1 MDILNEIFFG
11 NSVKDWGISLIIIV
25 GTILVINKLI
35 VYVNRNVLQKI
46 AAKNTN
52 QLDDVLLSSLERP
65 VLVGTTLIALFIATR
80 RLTME
85 PKTLIIIE
93 NAFKILIAINI
104 TWLISRFADALI
116 SEYGRR
122 VDNKL
127 LPLVRRTILILVWVI
142 GIVTALN
149 NVGIEINAILGTLG
163 IGGVAVALAAQ
174 DTIKNIFGGITI
186 YTDGPFRIGDIIQF
200 DSYEG
205 TVQDIGIR
213 STRILT
219 YEQRLVTVPNYKL
232 MDASVV
238 NISAE
243 PSRRVV
249 IKLGLTY
256 DTSPQK
262 MKDAIDLL
270 KELPDNVENIEAN
283 TIAVFSDFGDSALL
297 ITYIYYITKGMDIR
311 ESTSKVNFEILNRF
325 NNAGLNFAFPTQTV
339 YIENIT

>member
-1 MDILNEIFFG
+1 MLDEIFWS
-11 NSVKDWGISLIIIV
+11 NSVRDWGISLIIVI
-25 GTILVINKLI
+25 GTIFVVNKLI
-35 VYVNRNVLQKI
+35 IYVNRNVLQKI
-46 AAKNTN
+46 AAKSKN
-52 QLDDVLLSSLERP
+52 QLDDLLLSSLEKP
-65 VLVGTTLIALFIATR
+65 VLVGVTLGALLIATT

-85 PKTLIIIE
+85 PKMLTTIE

-104 TWLISRFADALI
+104 TWLISKFANALI
-116 SEYGRR
+116 SEYGKR

-127 LPLVRRTILILVWVI
+127 LPLIRRTVLILVWVI
-142 GIVTALN
+142 GVVTALN
-149 NVGIEINAILGTLG
+149 NVGIEIDAILGTLG

-186 YTDGPFRIGDIIQF
+186 YTDAPFRIGDIVQF

-205 TVQDIGIR
+205 TVQDIGVR

-262 MKDAIDLL
+262 MKEAIDLL
-270 KELPDNVENIEAN
+270 KELPENIENIEAN
-283 TIAVFSDFGDSALL
+283 TVAVFSDFGDSALL
-297 ITYIYYITKGMDIR
+297 ITYIYYIKKGLDIR
-311 ESTSKVNFEILNRF
+311 ESNSLVNFEILNRF
-325 NNAGLNFAFPTQTV
+325 NDAGLNFAFPTQTV
-339 YIENIT
+339 YIEKIT